1 MSPRECHPASSTRAT
16 PGPAPPRAR
25 HGEKPLPSIS
35 SSRGTELGR
44 APPGVG
50 TRGSKEQ
57 PLRLVTFQRWPGRG
71 RVRPPPPLPVLRR
84 QSPDVIPRC
93 KHRIP
98 PLPSASRVQDCTKS
112 FVHKD
117 SGTLCRFTKQLSLW
131 ERGRCLLQPVAV
143 PVAERGLREL
153 YHCGAGFI
161 EELWSPAQ
169 QPLGLGESLCQLFFP
184 LNKLGVA
191 LQETQ
196 KQFGTSCY
204 AANSVSSLR
213 QHFREVYF
221 NYPKE

>member
-1 MSPRECHPASSTRAT
+1 MVGKDTATRQSEGHPPRPGGSSGSVGATAGASPGQQHPCHPR
-16 PGPAPPRAR
+16 PGAAEPG
-25 HGEKPLPSIS
+25 HGREKPLPSIS

-57 PLRLVTFQRWPGRG
+57 PLRLVTSSAARG
-71 RVRPPPPLPVLRR
+71 RVPPPPPFHSLHSLRR

-98 PLPSASRVQDCTKS
+98 PLPSTSRVQDCTKS
-112 FVHKD
+112 FIHKD

-131 ERGRCLLQPVAV
+131 GRGRCLLQPVAV

-153 YHCGAGFI
+153 YDCGAGFI

-169 QPLGLGESLCQLFFP
+169 QPLGLSESLCQLFFP

-191 LQETQ
+191 LT
-196 KQFGTSCY
+196 
-204 AANSVSSLR
+204 L
-213 QHFREVYF
+213 
-221 NYPKE
+221 